1 MLVRDCILL
10 HIVAAVFK
18 LYLVLFYALLIVN
31 KYITRRIA
39 LHSFQG
45 NLLVRPVTYVA
56 ERTARLQRSILLL
69 RVGVL
74 TANLRS
80 CG

>member
-18 LYLVLFYALLIVN
+18 LYLVLLYALLIVN

-45 NLLVRPVTYVA
+45 NLLVRPVTY
-56 ERTARLQRSILLL
+56 S
-69 RVGVL
+69 
-74 TANLRS
+74 
-80 CG
+80 